1 MSEAG
6 EELPSPTPGR
16 GERRTVMV
24 KLFGLTLTGAPA
36 VMVLLM
42 FLAAIVALIVWIGP
56 TWSWSPLWI
65 SAALWIAF
73 QIYWT
78 AAAKNA
84 SAAARSESP
93 RSRQFHQML
102 LNGALILLFARIPGT
117 TRRMLPA
124 STAIVVAGLLLH
136 VGFVLLAVWARRH
149 LGRHWSGAITA
160 KVGHELV
167 RSGPYRRLRHPIYT
181 AMVGMTVATAL
192 VSGEL
197 HAALAVVLMVAA
209 YVRKIRLEEQNLRTL
224 FGAEYE
230 DYCKSSWAL
239 VPGVI

>member
-1 MSEAG
+1 
-6 EELPSPTPGR
+6 
-16 GERRTVMV
+16 MV
-24 KLFGLTLTGAPA
+24 KLFGFTLTGGPA
-36 VMVLLM
+36 LLVLLLL
-42 FLAAIVALIVWIGP
+42 LAAIVALVVWIGP
-56 TWSWSPLWI
+56 DWSWSPLWI
-65 SAALWIAF
+65 SAALWLGF
-73 QIYWT
+73 QIYWSV
-78 AAAKNA
+78 AAKGA
-84 SAAARSESP
+84 SASARSESP
-93 RSRQFHQML
+93 RSRQFHQLL
-102 LNGALILLFARIPGT
+102 LNGALVLLFARIPGT
-117 TRRMLPA
+117 TQRLLPA
-124 STAIVVAGLLLH
+124 TSAIIGAGLLLQ

-160 KVGHELV
+160 KVGHELI

-209 YVRKIRLEEQNLRTL
+209 YVRKIRLEEQNLRQL
-224 FGAEYE
+224 FGAEYA